1 MPSNQKKIRDLQRL
15 LRRKSSNNGG
25 EGGGA
30 TGGGGV
36 IGGGRETE
44 SAAIGAELPIPHD
57 AADADAQQGILLK
70 IISLQTAREDVKRN
84 MRIRRNAIKYH
95 MVKFLER
102 KKVTRMIRSVD
113 GKLKGTQHS
122 VGLADEDIH
131 QLVKMREQ
139 LLEDLAYIM
148 YYPKEM
154 KYVSLFPSK
163 GHDEDDEPPSRDGDR
178 STVTSAKARS
188 IATKEWRDHL
198 ATAYASVT
206 DYLSTADAADID
218 QGVDNANSSCGMDK
232 VTYAMKVE
240 YFGGSSLGKGMM
252 KGSDDADATELST
265 MKRKTDT
272 VAVVVASKHKRSSS
286 GGGASGRT
294 TIEVV
299 ADDAETD
306 DFFVADGD
314 SAVRPRG
321 SDDPIVPRGHHRS
334 VSHHRSSV
342 GTRQLQSRN
351 DTRHAATK
359 RKFEQHKKVV
369 AKSQQH
375 RKGHY

>member
-25 EGGGA
+25 EGGGE

-57 AADADAQQGILLK
+57 AAAAADAQQGILLK

-113 GKLKGTQHS
+113 GKLKEN
-122 VGLADEDIH
+122 EDSH
-131 QLVKMREQ
+131 QLVKMRDQ

-198 ATAYASVT
+198 STADASAT

-218 QGVDNANSSCGMDK
+218 QGVDNPSSSCGMDK

-265 MKRKTDT
+265 MKRKMDT
-272 VAVVVASKHKRSSS
+272 AAVVATSKHKGSSS

-294 TIEVV
+294 TIEVA

-314 SAVRPRG
+314 SAVRPRD

-334 VSHHRSSV
+334 VGHHRSSV
-342 GTRQLQSRN
+342 GKRQLQSRN

>member
-15 LRRKSSNNGG
+15 LRRKSSSNGR
-25 EGGGA
+25 EGGG
-30 TGGGGV
+30 TT
-36 IGGGRETE
+36 GGGRETE
-44 SAAIGAELPIPHD
+44 SAAIDAELPIPHD
-57 AADADAQQGILLK
+57 AAAADAQQGILLK

-113 GKLKGTQHS
+113 GKLKETQHS
-122 VGLADEDIH
+122 VGLADEDSH

-198 ATAYASVT
+198 STADAAT
-206 DYLSTADAADID
+206 DYLSTADSADID
-218 QGVDNANSSCGMDK
+218 QGVDNASSSCGMDK

-265 MKRKTDT
+265 MKRKMDT
-272 VAVVVASKHKRSSS
+272 VAVVAASKHKGSSS
-286 GGGASGRT
+286 GGGALGRT

-314 SAVRPRG
+314 SAASPRG
-321 SDDPIVPRGHHRS
+321 RDDPIVPRGHHRS

-342 GTRQLQSRN
+342 GKRQLQSRN

-359 RKFEQHKKVV
+359 RKFEQHKKVI